1 MDIKEIVRRAS
12 QSESEI
18 TELTATIRQLLAR
31 VDRQA
36 LVIQVLK
43 DMLLS
48 VTESA
53 EDEFL
58 DRLKKA
64 EAQKADAKA
73 CRKCGKAMSAKHSRC
88 IYCGEPRPAEL
99 L

>member
-1 MDIKEIVRRAS
+1 MTQQA
-12 QSESEI
+12 
-18 TELTATIRQLLAR
+18 TEP
-31 VDRQA
+31 
-36 LVIQVLK
+36 
-43 DMLLS
+43 S
-48 VTESA
+48 VNKNPKTPKNGEAAA

-88 IYCGEPRPAEL
+88 IYCGEPRPADL
-99 L
+99 M